1 MPAPSVTAIVP
12 ATNRPA
18 TLARCTEAIAAA
30 ADPPEQLMVIDEP
43 RHIGPAEARNL
54 GASRARGEILVFV
67 DADVTVH
74 RDAFSRIRAAF
85 EADPSLSAVFGNLDA
100 DQRWGGPVTA
110 FRNLLF
116 HQVHRDAAGPVVTFW
131 AGLGAVRRDAF
142 LRVGGF
148 DAERYPAVAM
158 EDIELGMRLTASG
171 ARIVCDPRIEGTHL
185 KRWRLLEMLR
195 TDLFLRGIPWVALML
210 RTRSV
215 PTELN
220 LGWRHRASAAASVA
234 IAWSAARRCPAG
246 AGAALGVLLVL
257 NRSFYRLL
265 RDCQGWTGGAAGV
278 GLHVL
283 HHLTSALSVP
293 LGFAAYA
300 AERLRGG

>member
-1 MPAPSVTAIVP
+1 VP

-18 TLARCTEAIAAA
+18 TLSRCTAAIAAA
-30 ADPPEQLMVIDEP
+30 DDSPEQVLVVDEP
-43 RHIGPAEARNL
+43 AHIGPAEARSL
-54 GASRARGEILVFV
+54 GASRAQGDILVFV
-67 DADVTVH
+67 DSDVTVH

-85 EADPSLSAVFGNLDA
+85 EAEPSLSAVFGNLDA
-100 DQRWGGPVTA
+100 DQGWGDPVTA

-116 HQVHRDAAGPVVTFW
+116 HEVHREAAGPLVTFW

-142 LRVGGF
+142 LSVGGF

-158 EDIELGMRLTASG
+158 EDIELGVRLTGSG
-171 ARIVCDPRIEGTHL
+171 ARIVCDPAIQGTHL
-185 KRWRLLEMLR
+185 KRWRLLEMVR

-234 IAWSAARRCPAG
+234 IAWSAARRRPARM
-246 AGAALGVLLVL
+246 AVALGVLVVL
-257 NRSFYRLL
+257 NRPFYRLL
-265 RDCQGWTGGAAGV
+265 RDRQGWMGGAAGV

-293 LGFAAYA
+293 LGFAAYG
-300 AERLRGG
+300 AERLRERRAGRD